1 MDALP
6 IVVWRFANAEFEPRS
21 GILRVAGQEQRLRPQ
36 TAAVLVQLLE
46 RAGNVVSRDALAQSV
61 WAESFVTDNSLA
73 QCISEIRAILG
84 SGSESILET
93 LPRRGYVIQ
102 VPVLRDVLG
111 APPVGVVAV
120 NTRLEAT
127 PSFVPAVPSMPVMP
141 VMPAAD
147 RWMNIGSRRWVF
159 AGAGAFVVVLC
170 SALWLAVQ
178 FGLQRPARLSL
189 AVLPFKSDTAAS
201 DSAWFAENVGEDL
214 TTNLSR
220 IPGATVIARVSTQAY
235 LAGATDV
242 RQVGRELGVRYVV
255 AGHVDRTGERV
266 TMNLYLA
273 DTENGAV
280 RWTER
285 FETDVNQLRAAE
297 RQVADR
303 IANTLHV
310 RIVAAEAQRIDS
322 SHAVFSAADDLAL
335 EAWAAWNR
343 GSPADVARAKALAQR
358 ALALD
363 DRSVLA
369 WKTIASWHLRARI
382 SQTIPTEAAIAGAE
396 AAAQRAMEIDPEHPL
411 VHTVYGAALVLRG
424 RFEEGQ
430 KALEHEIATN
440 PSHPVA
446 YYYLGLS
453 HLMMGEPKR
462 AISQYER
469 AIAISPRDPRM
480 SRFQRYLALAY
491 LHDDNMP
498 EALRHARLATQV
510 PQIDR
515 TAWAMLSSVCAL
527 AGEQTCSD
535 AATAKLK
542 QLWPGFTIAQGEAE
556 WPPARPEF
564 TARHASYMRGLMLA
578 GLSEP
583 VQLGS
588 GRVPMYFGRPDYFF
602 GPYAGSTN
610 RVAVGPPPM
619 IWTTTPSSLIWEKW
633 LTLAGSV

>member
-1 MDALP
+1 M
-6 IVVWRFANAEFEPRS
+6 
-21 GILRVAGQEQRLRPQ
+21 LRVSGQKQRLRPQ
-36 TAAVLVQLLE
+36 TAAVRVQLLDH
-46 RAGNVVSRDALAQSV
+46 AGNVVSREALAQSV
-61 WAESFVTDNSLA
+61 WGESFVTDNSLA
-73 QCISEIRAILG
+73 QCISDIRAILG

-102 VPVLRDVLG
+102 VPVLRDVLD
-111 APPVGVVAV
+111 APPVGVITVDSEV
-120 NTRLEAT
+120 EAT
-127 PSFVPAVPSMPVMP
+127 PSFVPAVP
-141 VMPAAD
+141 AAE
-147 RWMNIGSRRWVF
+147 RSVNTGSRRSLF

-170 SALWLAVQ
+170 SALWLGVQ
-178 FGLQRPARLSL
+178 FGSQARPARLSL
-189 AVLPFKSDTAAS
+189 AVLPFKSDAAGS
-201 DSAWFAENVGEDL
+201 DPAWFAENVGEDL

-235 LAGATDV
+235 LAGAIDI
-242 RQVGRELGVRYVV
+242 RQVGRELGGRYVV

-285 FETDVNQLRAAE
+285 FETHVNQLRAVE
-297 RQVADR
+297 HQVADR

-310 RIVAAEAQRIDS
+310 RVVAAEAQRIERRPS
-322 SHAVFSAADDLAL
+322 MLSQ

-343 GSPADVARAKALAQR
+343 GSPADVARAKDLAQR

-382 SQTIPTEAAIAGAE
+382 SQTIPTEAAVAGAE

-462 AISQYER
+462 AISLYER

-480 SRFQRYLALAY
+480 SRSSATWPWRTFTMATCPQRSG
-491 LHDDNMP
+491 MP
-498 EALRHARLATQV
+498 GWQPRRPRSTGQHGPCFLRCVPSRAT
-510 PQIDR
+510 R
-515 TAWAMLSSVCAL
+515 
-527 AGEQTCSD
+527 
-535 AATAKLK
+535 
-542 QLWPGFTIAQGEAE
+542 
-556 WPPARPEF
+556 
-564 TARHASYMRGLMLA
+564 
-578 GLSEP
+578 P
-583 VQLGS
+583 VQMLHQQS
-588 GRVPMYFGRPDYFF
+588 
-602 GPYAGSTN
+602 
-610 RVAVGPPPM
+610 
-619 IWTTTPSSLIWEKW
+619 
-633 LTLAGSV
+633 